1 MRLGHRFRTACA
13 AAAFAGTLLLTAPA
27 SAQHEDHGGS
37 PPPPP
42 PPVDG
47 PASWDRPAP
56 NHAPGV
62 DPRARAD
69 WIDECSRRL
78 ADRDTS
84 AYYGWKRERRQAE
97 DRAHAECARYLD
109 DYYAYYARS
118 APGGYGPMGY
128 GPGCC
133 QAQAMMMVP
142 APRRAEPRCTETV
155 EEIVEYVPAPARRII
170 RQRIRVVPDKR
181 IRITPDKRIPD

>member
-1 MRLGHRFRTACA
+1 MGHDA
-13 AAAFAGTLLLTAPA
+13 
-27 SAQHEDHGGS
+27 
-37 PPPPP
+37 PPPP

-47 PASWDRPAP
+47 PAGWNAGPVPHA
-56 NHAPGV
+56 APGL

-69 WIDECSRRL
+69 WIDECSRRM
-78 ADRDTS
+78 ADRDGS

-118 APGGYGPMGY
+118 APAYGQMGY
-128 GPGCC
+128 GAGCC

-155 EEIVEYVPAPARRII
+155 EEIVEYVPVATPARRII
-170 RQRIRVVPDKR
+170 RQRARVVPDKR
-181 IRITPDKRIPD
+181 IRIVPDKRVRE

>member
-27 SAQHEDHGGS
+27 SAQHADHGGR
-37 PPPPP
+37 PPLPQ
-42 PPVDG
+42 VDG
-47 PASWDRPAP
+47 PAGWDARPAP
-56 NHAPGV
+56 DAAPGL

-78 ADRDTS
+78 ADRDSS

-118 APGGYGPMGY
+118 APGYASMAY

-142 APRRAEPRCTETV
+142 VPRRAEPRCTETV
-155 EEIVEYVPAPARRII
+155 EEIVEYVPAPARRVI

-181 IRITPDKRIPD
+181 IRIAPDKRVRD